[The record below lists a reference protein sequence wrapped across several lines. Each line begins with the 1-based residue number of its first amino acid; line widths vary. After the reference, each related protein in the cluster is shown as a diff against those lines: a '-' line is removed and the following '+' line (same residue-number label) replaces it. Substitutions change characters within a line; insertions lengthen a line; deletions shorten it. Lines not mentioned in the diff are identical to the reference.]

1 MTRRGLIVFE
11 NMPFLRV
18 EDALLEARRASS
30 FILYVMCCFI
40 VGYKLDNRGEY
51 TLVLKD
57 LSLVICKDFLQECG
71 SYVLLLKLSS

>member
-1 MTRRGLIVFE
+1 MHKK
-11 NMPFLRV
+11 
-18 EDALLEARRASS
+18 EDVDILTHPPS